1 MERSRNKVVPV
12 LGGALEITV
21 NIAGQGG
28 PLHYLQSAGGYYWDG
43 FLDGLADHYKVYVP
57 YFPGTTPGRPND
69 IDQIDN
75 LWDVVVAKVI
85 WPIPD
90 KGLNKRIHRIIA
102 PSLIV
107 WGENGRLIPPVYAQT
122 FSKAINNAEV
132 WSRTAARTMRG
143 IDCARAGILWRV
155 RSGWR
160 WASGLINS
168 RNFRTEDLKMPRSP
182 RIVGIPS
189 SPFQNCFD
197 ARGLP

>member
-1 MERSRNKVVPV
+1 MLPHLRPIWESEGWKDRATRSCLFSAARWRV
-12 LGGALEITV
+12 LSISQAW
-21 NIAGQGG
+21 AGRC
-28 PLHYLQSAGGYYWDG
+28 
-43 FLDGLADHYKVYVP
+43 
-57 YFPGTTPGRPND
+57 TTCTPPGRPND

-75 LWDVVVAKVI
+75 LWDVVVAKMI

-90 KGLNKRIHRIIA
+90 KGQNKRIHRIIA
-102 PSLIV
+102 PSLNV
-107 WGENGRLIPPVYAQT
+107 WGENGRLIPPVYAHT
-122 FSKAINNAEV
+122 FRKAINNAEM

-189 SPFQNCFD
+189 SPFQNCLD
-197 ARGLP
+197 ARVCHD